1 MLLISVL
8 SAPTWKAPLF
18 FSKMSSQTQNEASQA
33 FEQNSQAFIEDEPA
47 SPPLIA
53 PPSPPTRFASPDA
66 SQSLL
71 EGEEEAQD
79 YPSPGGYIVTAAAAA
94 TTAATAAAIGV
105 AKR

>member
-18 FSKMSSQTQNEASQA
+18 FSKMSSQKEAAQA

-79 YPSPGGYIVTAAAAA
+79 YPSPPA
-94 TTAATAAAIGV
+94 

>member
-18 FSKMSSQTQNEASQA
+18 FSKMSSQNEAAQA

-79 YPSPGGYIVTAAAAA
+79 YPSPGGYIVTAAAA
-94 TTAATAAAIGV
+94 
-105 AKR
+105 KR